1 MLKKK
6 MSLVTAEEEEEEE
19 EESGHCRRRR
29 RRRRRRQL
37 WPANDELLW
46 NGSMWGCYGADPM
59 MLHLASHSTQ
69 PASKGKHRIHTTK
82 KKASIGFGSS

>member
-1 MLKKK
+1 MLKKQK
-6 MSLVTAEEEEEEE
+6 MKSLVTAEEEEEEE
-19 EESGHCRRRR
+19 EESGHC

-69 PASKGKHRIHTTK
+69 PASK
-82 KKASIGFGSS
+82 ASIGYIPLRKRQA